1 MPLAQLLWAVLS
13 NRTGCRNRNGV
24 AWMGGVRLPMG
35 CRWWVYWFLIAQYLR
50 SPEVPRSVWEGVGG
64 PWVEADV

>member
-1 MPLAQLLWAVLS
+1 
-13 NRTGCRNRNGV
+13 
-24 AWMGGVRLPMG
+24 MGGVRLPMG